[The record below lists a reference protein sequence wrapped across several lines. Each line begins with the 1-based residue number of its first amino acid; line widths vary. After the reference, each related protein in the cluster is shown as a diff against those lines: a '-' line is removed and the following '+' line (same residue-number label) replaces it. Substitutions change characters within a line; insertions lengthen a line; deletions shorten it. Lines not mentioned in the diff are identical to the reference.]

1 VRRLRQETVA
11 SITYRRRCFQP
22 KAGQKSAVTDFHH
35 PAVFPLEFSVLPQ
48 KTSAYLR
55 TDSSSGA
62 NTRNMRD
69 FYNLLNINDLCSK
82 SISLQCNMHHF
93 GLRNGLFRRLKSTIS
108 HPEMGNIRTQNVSF
122 RTMIWGISKGDTAR
136 NRSHNAVF
144 NIPLHLFRENILSK
158 FNQENQ

>member
-1 VRRLRQETVA
+1 MRRLRQETVA

-108 HPEMGNIRTQNVSF
+108 HPEMGYFESRNGQYQNAECIFSDYDMGYIK
-122 RTMIWGISKGDTAR
+122 RRYSQK
-136 NRSHNAVF
+136 
-144 NIPLHLFRENILSK
+144 
-158 FNQENQ
+158 